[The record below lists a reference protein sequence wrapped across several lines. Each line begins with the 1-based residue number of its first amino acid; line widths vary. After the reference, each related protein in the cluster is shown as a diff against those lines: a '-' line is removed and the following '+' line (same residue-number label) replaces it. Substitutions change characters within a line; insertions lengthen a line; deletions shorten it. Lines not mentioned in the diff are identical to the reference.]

1 MRMLMDFSTRPVT
14 RMSLRL
20 LGVAFV
26 IVGIVTASYDKSFA
40 GFMPFMW
47 FIMALCAFIGVIC
60 STLFRIEARLG
71 ADTGANK

>member
-1 MRMLMDFSTRPVT
+1 MNMLMEFSTRPVT

-26 IVGIVTASYDKSFA
+26 IVGIVSAAYDKSFA
-40 GFMPFMW
+40 GFIPIIW
-47 FIMALCAFIGVIC
+47 FVMALCAFVGVIC

-71 ADTGANK
+71 ANTGAHT